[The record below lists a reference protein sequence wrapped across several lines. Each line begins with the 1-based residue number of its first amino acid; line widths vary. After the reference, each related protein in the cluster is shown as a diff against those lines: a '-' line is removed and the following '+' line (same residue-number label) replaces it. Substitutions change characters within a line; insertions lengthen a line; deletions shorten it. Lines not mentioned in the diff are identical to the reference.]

1 MLNPKTEKKSILN
14 VNFIIL
20 NGLLESTK
28 QVHLFSRHRKFVHS
42 NYVKR
47 YHNTKQHIPV
57 GKLTSEITGSL
68 CERCVN
74 LKNWYDYGVLNKN

>member
-57 GKLTSEITGSL
+57 GKLTSEITGSFMREM
-68 CERCVN
+68 CELEKLVRLRCT
-74 LKNWYDYGVLNKN
+74 